1 MKLMRMPSL
10 KCKFTLFRDP
20 EWKVSQPTVCGPL
33 FYSSEAVMWLDW
45 LPNLSEIVTPYV
57 TNVTCWICSWVYK
70 SGPKDSCSIIF
81 VVSFTQIFE
90 KCM

>member
-33 FYSSEAVMWLDW
+33 FYSSEAVM
-45 LPNLSEIVTPYV
+45 
-57 TNVTCWICSWVYK
+57 
-70 SGPKDSCSIIF
+70 
-81 VVSFTQIFE
+81 
-90 KCM
+90 